1 MAEDDDI
8 ARLLREVE
16 AATSGT
22 PASSAAQPAA
32 SPAALPAAQPKAG
45 AEVATG
51 KESGTGRKIVI
62 AGAAGALVGLL
73 AAWIFGV
80 IPFLGNSDTLRFV
93 LAGFVGGAVGYG
105 AGHLLDR
112 RDR

>member
-22 PASSAAQPAA
+22 SASSAHSAPK
-32 SPAALPAAQPKAG
+32 PAALPAAQPSSG
-45 AEVATG
+45 AEVATTSGSGVG
-51 KESGTGRKIVI
+51 KKVVL
-62 AGAAGALVGLL
+62 AGAAGAAVGLI
-73 AAWIFGV
+73 AAWIFGI